1 MSFSSVMI
9 VGLGG
14 FLGSVARFLAVRS
27 IDGRLNAVFPYG
39 TLFVNLVGSFLLGL
53 VYAYLAKKGAAGD
66 QWKIFLGAGF
76 CGGFT
81 TFSAFAWENL
91 TLMQGR
97 LLSVSLTYVAAS
109 LVGGLLAVTFGAW
122 CSRFF

>member
-1 MSFSSVMI
+1 MTTFSTVMI

-14 FLGSVARFLAVRS
+14 FLGTIARFLVVRS
-27 IDGRLNAVFPYG
+27 IDGRLNAIFPYG
-39 TLFVNLVGSFLLGL
+39 TLSVNLIGSFILGL
-53 VYAYLAKKGAAGD
+53 VYAYLIRKGGAD
-66 QWKIFLGAGF
+66 QWKHFLGAGF

-81 TFSAFAWENL
+81 TFSAFAWENF

-97 LLSVSLTYVAAS
+97 LLPVSALYIGLS
-109 LVGGLLAVTFGAW
+109 LIGGLLAVSFGVW

>member
-1 MSFSSVMI
+1 MSFAHVLI

-14 FLGSVARFLAVRS
+14 FLGSIARFLAVRS
-27 IDGRLNAVFPYG
+27 IDGRLNNVFPYG
-39 TLFVNLVGSFLLGL
+39 TLSVNLVGSFILGF
-53 VYAYLAKKGAAGD
+53 VITYLSRKGGDD

-91 TLMQGR
+91 TLFQGR
-97 LLSVSLTYVAAS
+97 LMSVSLLYIAAS
-109 LVGGLLAVTFGAW
+109 LVGGLLAVTFGSW